1 MPVQIKNRTYES
13 IFRPIDINV
22 NWLLGNV
29 GVWQK
34 LTVRCDFVV
43 RIDFDTT
50 NQLFVDSPNVLTL
63 TNGDSWND
71 YGFAEGDSIL
81 FQWNHVD
88 TSGAQPIKYYNPIG
102 DIRSIPQRPLLFIDR
117 IENEKAFV
125 VDASGNPINFNLL
138 SNIYPASFGDWAVA
152 DCSVVTISKPEGI
165 RFTYGHIQNNQF
177 QNGNLSSFIDGSMTE
192 FLAEDTDLMIVG
204 QPKPMTFIGQQ
215 SGMSVAFCNLNFIS
229 QQQEFFTYE
238 IEISFMISSFF
249 DDITTFQNGISPPQ
263 TFDAASLTDNFQII
277 GFPVYNNPNIKI
289 QTDLIDTA
297 KLGNTGWFDENFNGL
312 TNPFT
317 VKTVTY
323 ENAANTVVA
332 SLDYANTVTVTAI
345 VEGVQNLGGQTQCA
359 FGFAYIP
366 VEETQYKNND
376 FGFYQNCKMNT
387 GGNADSFSD
396 VFTVQLGSTPDP
408 TIRSGYGI
416 DGALMNVQNVLFER
430 TALNELTFSC
440 DFLPSVD
447 FYTFMNSLDISERNY
462 ILWISVADQNEITN
476 KSDRVSLLLDFN
488 QLDTYIEPIGEFDGM
503 TIEFLDHT
511 QDETSVSVPCGND
524 NRIEDDLLARV
535 FFQIDTAISPTIP
548 IPTSVTYGIVA
559 ERQSDGFQYSLD
571 NYQIDVTQ
579 FPNPTQFNFSDSR
592 GFKLGAGNNK
602 NFIKLQYWSPLDVG
616 TLQGIRGL
624 YGFKIRWE
632 DWIKRLNIP
641 DTVKNDI
648 FDNTQKQ
655 DGLSNDW
662 YHYLTTLGYNLYFVV
677 YTDAVLNGQIVRYE
691 NKKQLIFVDY
701 DANADITTELR
712 YYRQSD
718 NTLLNGGIDP
728 VTGGNLGVILNNEDV
743 RLEIEYTRSSGTWTT
758 LSTVYGLNCI
768 SVDEGIGQMEFRQ
781 LSSVWLPEIDNPL
794 TPLSGDTLLNIQIIS
809 PTVLR
814 CTCLIDPNKLIL
826 ANRYKIT
833 GREGCKI

>member
-1 MPVQIKNRTYES
+1 MPVQIKDRAYQS
-13 IFRPIDINV
+13 IFRPLDTNV

-34 LTVRCDFVV
+34 LTVECDFAV
-43 RIDFDTT
+43 RVEFDST

-63 TNGDSWND
+63 TSGDSWND

-88 TSGAQPIKYYNPIG
+88 TSGSQPIKWYNVIG
-102 DIRSIPQRPLLFIDR
+102 SFTVPADALIIDR

-125 VDASGNPINFNLL
+125 VDVNGNPINFNLW
-138 SNIYPASFGDWAVA
+138 SNIFPAQFGDFAVA
-152 DCSVVTISKPEGI
+152 DCSVVTISKPQGI
-165 RFTYGHIQNNQF
+165 RFTYGHVENSQF
-177 QNGNLSSFIDGSMTE
+177 QNGDLSSFIDGSLTE
-192 FLAEDTDLMIVG
+192 FLAEDTDTMPTG
-204 QPKPMTFIGQQ
+204 FSKPMTPIGQQ
-215 SGMSVAFCNLNFIS
+215 SGMSVAFCNLKYIS
-229 QQQEFFTYE
+229 QQNEFFTYE
-238 IEISFMISSFF
+238 IEISYMISSFF
-249 DDITTFQNGISPPQ
+249 DDITTFQNDVSPPQ
-263 TFDAASLTDNFQII
+263 TFDANSLTDNFKII

-289 QTDLIDTA
+289 QTDLSDTA

-317 VKTVTY
+317 LS
-323 ENAANTVVA
+323 NVVYRNQSGVNVS
-332 SLDYANTVTVTAI
+332 SLDYANTITASCEI
-345 VEGVQNLGGQTQCA
+345 TGIQNLGGQTQCA
-359 FGFAYIP
+359 FGFAWIP
-366 VEETQYKNND
+366 VEDSEYKNNN
-376 FGFYQNCKMNT
+376 FGFYENCKMNT

-396 VFTVQLGSTPDP
+396 VFTVQLGFTPDG
-408 TIRSGYGI
+408 TLRSGYGI
-416 DGALMNVQNVLFER
+416 DNALMNVQNVLFQR
-430 TALNELTFSC
+430 TASDRISFSA
-440 DFLPSVD
+440 DFIPTPE
-447 FYTFMNSLDISERNY
+447 FFAFMDAKDITERNY
-462 ILWISVADQNEITN
+462 ILWVSVADQNEITN
-476 KSDRVSLLLDFN
+476 KSDRVSLLMDFN
-488 QLDTYIEPIGEFDGM
+488 QLDTFIEPIGEYDGM

-524 NRIEDDLLARV
+524 NRIEDDLLARI
-535 FFQIDTAISPTIP
+535 FFQIDTATSPTIP
-548 IPTSVTYGIVA
+548 VVTSVSYGIIA
-559 ERQSDGFQYSLD
+559 ERQSDEFSYSLD

-579 FPNPTQFNFSDSR
+579 FPNPSQFNFSSSR

-602 NFIKLQYWSPLDVG
+602 NFIKLEYWSPLDVG
-616 TLQGIRGL
+616 TLQGVRGL

-655 DGLSNDW
+655 NGLSNDW
-662 YHYLTTLGYNLYFVV
+662 YHYLTTSGYNLYFVV
-677 YTDAVLNGQIVRYE
+677 YTDAILNGQVVRYE
-691 NKKQLIFVDY
+691 NKKQLQFVDY
-701 DANADITTELR
+701 DANADITTEFR

-728 VTGGNLGVILNNEDV
+728 VTGGDLGVILNNEDV

-768 SVDEGIGQMEFRQ
+768 EVDEGIGQMEFRQ
-781 LSSVWLPEIDNPL
+781 LSSIWLPEVDNPL
-794 TPLSGDTLLNIQIIS
+794 TPLSGDTLLNVQIIS

-814 CTCLIDPNKLIL
+814 CTCLINPNKLIE

-833 GREGCKI
+833 GREGCKLP